1 MARASTRSTPA
12 QTPPQAPK
20 TPAARQRIDEE
31 HRQLGDLLHALAR
44 CHDPERALERLTA
57 LASLLREHFAHEE
70 AADGLHAL
78 VGEGA
83 AHRLPNLQR
92 LFEEHREV
100 LAAVASIEERLRN
113 LVTGPWTT
121 LRGEIHD
128 LDATLRRHERDE
140 DALFSE
146 AFYIDIGGRSS

>member
-12 QTPPQAPK
+12 QRPPQAPK

-57 LASLLREHFAHEE
+57 LATLLREHFAHEE

-100 LAAVASIEERLRN
+100 LAALASMEERLRN

-121 LRGEIHD
+121 LRGEIRD